1 MSSEGKPVNTD
12 VIILNRMYVGDYLGE
27 NIGHEVINL
36 MKPDEDD
43 DYYIYINSDGAL
55 SNEFITRD
63 WRAKTIL
70 LTRWCK
76 FEYKDKNCQNNKTLS
91 CLEVLGEIGSTNI
104 NDGKYIKPWSLE
116 ETIKEQNEFIKNT
129 IKADYINFN
138 DKFHD
143 EITYNENGVISD
155 VFELED
161 YYNVI
166 LDKLQEIYKKDNTPL
181 KVCSINGIE
190 KSKEEEKKRLE
201 AEDKDQ
207 TGKYKIINKERHVCT
222 KEDIE
227 NYKKYLRGKEE
238 YYIKPLQKLKH
249 KLQVISIENVKYG
262 NQSLEK
268 IFEKN
273 AGNDRA
279 LYVTF
284 TAKDVKMIKPGN
296 HIYLVNNSAWKNVE
310 ALNEKNDDNQ
320 GKVKVIN
327 VNLNKN
333 NEVVS
338 KKINFASMSL
348 RQYIES
354 NKYSESYTNILKQL
368 ADLDDYWEQTRPLT
382 FEERKKLDQNN
393 PHYIDTNPDKAN
405 FIAIIKKN
413 YDELVYSNLFYYIF
427 QKLPDLF
434 IEFIKQYC
442 KLNIPKNYASYT
454 VIREEGNIDL
464 LVDIRD
470 KDGNI
475 YLITIEN
482 KIKSGINGIRHD
494 ETGKEVGN
502 QLSKYIHY
510 AHGYR
515 VSKGSDKTEYEYEK
529 FDDEELLIKPY
540 NSEKCKRAFFI
551 FAPSYKNFNDT
562 EINKNMHENAYFVE
576 KEFEKDNYKLIT
588 YKEIYEFFKDQQNVN
603 IPYFKEFL
611 YAIKEHMYESDN
623 LQERQMFERFAQRIE
638 ELKEQ
643 EVKNQKI
650 QEADKSN

>member
-1 MSSEGKPVNTD
+1 MSNADKPKKTD

-36 MKPDEDD
+36 MKPDEGD
-43 DYYIYINSDGAL
+43 DYYIYINSSGDL
-55 SNEFITRD
+55 KNEFITGD

-76 FEYKDKNCQNNKTLS
+76 FEYKDKNGQNNKTLS
-91 CLEVLGEIGSTNI
+91 CLEVLGKIGSTNI
-104 NDGKYIKPWSLE
+104 DDGKYIKPWTLE

-129 IKADYINFN
+129 IKEDYKNFN
-138 DKFHD
+138 AKFH
-143 EITYNENGVISD
+143 NENHVISD
-155 VFELED
+155 VSELEK
-161 YYNVI
+161 Y
-166 LDKLQEIYKKDNTPL
+166 YKKISQALT
-181 KVCSINGIE
+181 KVSKKKGIPVE
-190 KSKEEEKKRLE
+190 
-201 AEDKDQ
+201 
-207 TGKYKIINKERHVCT
+207 ERHVCT
-222 KEDIE
+222 KED
-227 NYKKYLRGKEE
+227 
-238 YYIKPLQKLKH
+238 LQKLKH
-249 KLQVISIENVKYG
+249 KLQVISLENVKYG

-320 GKVKVIN
+320 GKVKVIEVSEKFKFGNINLRRYIKSN
-327 VNLNKN
+327 VHQD
-333 NEVVS
+333 
-338 KKINFASMSL
+338 I
-348 RQYIES
+348 
-354 NKYSESYTNILKQL
+354 YTNILKQL
-368 ADLDDYWEQTRPLT
+368 DDLDDYWEQTRPLT

-393 PHYIDTNPDKAN
+393 PHYIDINPDKAN
-405 FIAIIKKN
+405 FIDIIRKN

-442 KLNIPKNYASYT
+442 ELNIPKNYASYT

-515 VSKGSDKTEYEYEK
+515 VSKGSDKAEYEYEK

-540 NSEKCKRAFFI
+540 SSEKCKRAFFI
-551 FAPSYKNFNDT
+551 FAPSYKNFNDI
-562 EINKNMHENAYFVE
+562 EINKNMHENTYFVE
-576 KEFEKDNYKLIT
+576 EDFKKDNYNIVT
-588 YKEIYEFFKDQQNVN
+588 YKEIYKFFKDQKNVN
-603 IPYFKEFL
+603 IPYFKEFI

>member
-1 MSSEGKPVNTD
+1 MASEGKSENTD

-36 MKPDEDD
+36 MKPDEGDA
-43 DYYIYINSDGAL
+43 YYIYINSSGDL
-55 SNEFITRD
+55 KNEFITGD
-63 WRAKTIL
+63 WRAKAIL

-76 FEYKDKNCQNNKTLS
+76 FEYKDKNGQNNKTLS
-91 CLEVLGEIGSTNI
+91 CLEVLGKIGST
-104 NDGKYIKPWSLE
+104 IKPWTLE

-129 IKADYINFN
+129 IKEDYIKFN
-138 DKFHD
+138 AQFHD
-143 EITYNENGVISD
+143 EITFKENDVISD
-155 VFELED
+155 VSKLEK
-161 YYNVI
+161 Y
-166 LDKLQEIYKKDNTPL
+166 YKKISQALTE
-181 KVCSINGIE
+181 I
-190 KSKEEEKKRLE
+190 SKKKAFPVEEKQVR
-201 AEDKDQ
+201 
-207 TGKYKIINKERHVCT
+207 T

-227 NYKKYLRGKEE
+227 KYKKYLKDREE
-238 YYIKPLQKLKH
+238 YSIIPLQKLKH
-249 KLQVISIENVKYG
+249 KLQVKSLRNVKYG

-310 ALNEKNDDNQ
+310 ALNEKNDDKQ
-320 GKVKVIN
+320 GKVKVIEVSEKFKFGN
-327 VNLNKN
+327 INLRRYIKS
-333 NEVVS
+333 NEHQD
-338 KKINFASMSL
+338 I
-348 RQYIES
+348 
-354 NKYSESYTNILKQL
+354 YTNILKQL
-368 ADLDDYWEQTRPLT
+368 DDLDDYWEQTRPLT
-382 FEERKKLDQNN
+382 FEERKNLDQDN
-393 PHYIDTNPDKAN
+393 PHYIDINPDKAN
-405 FIAIIKKN
+405 FIDIIRKN

-442 KLNIPKNYASYT
+442 ELNIPKNYASYT

-475 YLITIEN
+475 YLIAIEN

-510 AHGYR
+510 AHGYK
-515 VSKGSDKTEYEYEK
+515 VSKGSDKTKYEYEK

-576 KEFEKDNYKLIT
+576 EDFKKDNYNIVT
-588 YKEIYEFFKDQQNVN
+588 HKEIYKFFKDQKNVN

-611 YAIKEHMYESDN
+611 YAIKEHMYDSDN

-638 ELKEQ
+638 ELKNSIS
-643 EVKNQKI
+643 K
-650 QEADKSN
+650 

>member
-1 MSSEGKPVNTD
+1 MASEGKSENTD

-36 MKPDEDD
+36 MKPDEGDA
-43 DYYIYINSDGAL
+43 YYIYINSSGDL
-55 SNEFITRD
+55 KNEFITGD
-63 WRAKTIL
+63 WRAKAIL

-76 FEYKDKNCQNNKTLS
+76 FEYKDKNGQNNKTLS
-91 CLEVLGEIGSTNI
+91 CLEVLGKIGST
-104 NDGKYIKPWSLE
+104 IKPWTLE

-129 IKADYINFN
+129 IKEDYIKFN
-138 DKFHD
+138 AQFHD
-143 EITYNENGVISD
+143 EITFKENDVISD
-155 VFELED
+155 VSKLEK
-161 YYNVI
+161 Y
-166 LDKLQEIYKKDNTPL
+166 YKKISQALTE
-181 KVCSINGIE
+181 I
-190 KSKEEEKKRLE
+190 SKKKAFPVEEKQVR
-201 AEDKDQ
+201 
-207 TGKYKIINKERHVCT
+207 T

-227 NYKKYLRGKEE
+227 KYKKYLKDREE
-238 YYIKPLQKLKH
+238 YSIIPLQKLKH
-249 KLQVISIENVKYG
+249 KLQVKSLRNVKYG

-310 ALNEKNDDNQ
+310 ALNEKNDDKQ
-320 GKVKVIN
+320 GKVKVIEVSEKFKFGN
-327 VNLNKN
+327 INLRRYIKS
-333 NEVVS
+333 NEHQD
-338 KKINFASMSL
+338 I
-348 RQYIES
+348 
-354 NKYSESYTNILKQL
+354 YTNILKQL
-368 ADLDDYWEQTRPLT
+368 DDLDDYWEQTRPLT
-382 FEERKKLDQNN
+382 FEERKNLDQDN
-393 PHYIDTNPDKAN
+393 PHYIDINPDKAN
-405 FIAIIKKN
+405 FIDIIRKN
-413 YDELVYSNLFYYIF
+413 YDELVYLNLFYYIF

-442 KLNIPKNYASYT
+442 ELNIPKNYASYT

-475 YLITIEN
+475 YLIAIEN

-510 AHGYR
+510 AHGYK
-515 VSKGSDKTEYEYEK
+515 VSKGSDKTKYEYEK

-576 KEFEKDNYKLIT
+576 EDFKKDNYNIVT
-588 YKEIYEFFKDQQNVN
+588 HKEIYKFFKDQKNVN

-611 YAIKEHMYESDN
+611 YAIKEHMYDSDN

-638 ELKEQ
+638 ELKNSIS
-643 EVKNQKI
+643 K
-650 QEADKSN
+650 